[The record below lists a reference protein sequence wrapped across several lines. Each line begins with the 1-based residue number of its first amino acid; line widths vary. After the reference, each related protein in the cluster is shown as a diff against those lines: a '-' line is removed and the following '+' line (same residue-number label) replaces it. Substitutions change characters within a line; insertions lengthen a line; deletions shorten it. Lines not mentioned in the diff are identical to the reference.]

1 MLGKDLVGQRHTK
14 LVFNMKNTIFLIDD
28 DKNILTSVSI
38 LLETEG
44 FNVKTFSDG
53 ESGLNAILKNNPDIA
68 IVDIKMPRLDGI
80 ELLKKLRKTS
90 QLPVIFLTSK
100 DTEID
105 ELLGLKIGADDYITK
120 PFSQKILVERI
131 RILIKRSELI
141 NKKKVGKIENKN
153 SIKMGNLLLDTEKY
167 MCKWK
172 NKVVNL
178 TVTEFLLVKSLA
190 DSVEVVKS
198 RDQLIIS
205 AFGEDK
211 ENIDDRAIDHHFKR
225 IRKKFKN
232 IDNNFNS
239 IVTIYGGGYKFSE

>member
-1 MLGKDLVGQRHTK
+1 
-14 LVFNMKNTIFLIDD
+14 MKNNVFLIDD
-28 DKNILTSVSI
+28 DKNILTSVSM
-38 LLETEG
+38 LLESEG
-44 FNVKTFSDG
+44 YKVKTFSDG
-53 ESGLNAILKNNPDIA
+53 ESGLKAILENHPDIA
-68 IVDIKMPRLDGI
+68 VVDVKMPRLDGI

-90 QLPVIFLTSK
+90 DMPVIFLTSK

-120 PFSQKILVERI
+120 PFSQKILIERI
-131 RILIKRSELI
+131 RVLIKRSELKDEKGKNKI
-141 NKKKVGKIENKN
+141 NDKNSLKVG
-153 SIKMGNLLLDTEKY
+153 SIFLDTEKY

-172 NKVVNL
+172 NKTVNL
-178 TVTEFLLVKSLA
+178 TVTEFLLIKSL
-190 DSVEVVKS
+190 VEKIGTVKS
-198 RDQLIIS
+198 RDQLILS

-232 IDNNFNS
+232 SDNNFNS

>member
-1 MLGKDLVGQRHTK
+1 MDKDLAGLRHTK
-14 LVFNMKNTIFLIDD
+14 LVFNMKNNVFLIDD

-53 ESGLNAILKNNPDIA
+53 ESGLKAILKNSPDVA

-120 PFSQKILVERI
+120 PFSQKILIERI
-131 RILIKRSELI
+131 RILIKRGQIENSIEK
-141 NKKKVGKIENKN
+141 NKLDNKN
-153 SIKMGNLLLDTEKY
+153 SLKIGNIFLDTEKY

-172 NKVVNL
+172 NKSVNL
-178 TVTEFLLVKSLA
+178 TVTEFLLIKSLVTNIGA
-190 DSVEVVKS
+190 VKS
-198 RDQLIIS
+198 RDQLIVA
-205 AFGEDK
+205 AFGEEK

-232 IDNNFNS
+232 ADNNFHS
-239 IVTIYGGGYKFSE
+239 IITVYGGGYKFSE

>member
-1 MLGKDLVGQRHTK
+1 
-14 LVFNMKNTIFLIDD
+14 MKNNVFLIDD

-80 ELLKKLRKTS
+80 ELLKELRKTS

-120 PFSQKILVERI
+120 PFSQKILIERI
-131 RILIKRSELI
+131 RILIKRDQI
-141 NKKKVGKIENKN
+141 KN
-153 SIKMGNLLLDTEKY
+153 SKEKNKIDDKNSLKIGNIFLDTEKY

-172 NKVVNL
+172 NKSVNL
-178 TVTEFLLVKSLA
+178 TVTEFLLIKSLVTNIGA
-190 DSVEVVKS
+190 VKS
-198 RDQLIIS
+198 RDQLIVA
-205 AFGEDK
+205 AFGEEK

-225 IRKKFKN
+225 IRKKFKSK
-232 IDNNFNS
+232 DNNFNS

>member
-1 MLGKDLVGQRHTK
+1 
-14 LVFNMKNTIFLIDD
+14 MKQTIALIDD
-28 DKNILTSVSI
+28 DRNILTSISI
-38 LLETEG
+38 ALEKEG
-44 FNVKTFSDG
+44 FNVQTYLDG
-53 ESGLNAILKNNPDIA
+53 ESALIGLSRTPPDLAVI
-68 IVDIKMPRLDGI
+68 DIKMPKMDGE
-80 ELLKKLRKTS
+80 ELLKKLRKKTS
-90 QLPVIFLTSK
+90 LPVIFLTSK

-141 NKKKVGKIENKN
+141 NKKKISKNENKN
-153 SIKMGNLLLDTEKY
+153 SIKMGNLSLDIEKY

-172 NKVVNL
+172 NKTVNL
-178 TVTEFLLVKSLA
+178 TVTEFLLLKSLA
-190 DSVEVVKS
+190 ENTGVVKS

-205 AFGEDK
+205 AFGEEK

-225 IRKKFKN
+225 IRKKFKSK
-232 IDNNFNS
+232 DNNFNS

>member
-1 MLGKDLVGQRHTK
+1 
-14 LVFNMKNTIFLIDD
+14 MKNNIFLIDD
-28 DKNILTSVSI
+28 DKNILTSVSM
-38 LLETEG
+38 LLESEG
-44 FNVKTFSDG
+44 YKVKTFSDG
-53 ESGLNAILKNNPDIA
+53 ESGLKAILENHPDIA
-68 IVDIKMPRLDGI
+68 VVDIKMPRLDGI

-90 QLPVIFLTSK
+90 DMPIIFLTSK

-120 PFSQKILVERI
+120 PFSQKILIERI
-131 RILIKRSELI
+131 RILIKRDELKNI
-141 NKKKVGKIENKN
+141 KKNKIDDKN
-153 SIKMGNLLLDTEKY
+153 SLRTGNIFLDTEKY

-172 NKVVNL
+172 NKTVNL
-178 TVTEFLLVKSLA
+178 TVTEFLLIKSL
-190 DSVEVVKS
+190 VKNTGVVKS
-198 RDQLIIS
+198 RDQLILS

-232 IDNNFNS
+232 ADNNFNS